1 MLEDKRRGYKRR
13 YYKKRGC
20 YRRGYRRR
28 EGPMRVIAPG
38 DMRRQVVSGVYTT
51 REEVIREEKETLER
65 LQEKRMNN
73 ERIKE

>member
-1 MLEDKRRGYKRR
+1 LEEKREVLEDKRRGYKRR

-38 DMRRQVVSGVYTT
+38 DMRRQVA
-51 REEVIREEKETLER
+51 IRVVVVR
-65 LQEKRMNN
+65 CIRGEKRL
-73 ERIKE
+73 